1 MLPLHTPFR
10 VARAGDAQVLA
21 ELVNYAGEGL
31 PEYLWGQLASPGEDA
46 WAIGVERQVQKIEE
60 GQIVVVDEGAG
71 AISALTGY
79 AIGADPQPIDDD
91 PPDIVRPLIELEN
104 LAPNAGYVNVL
115 ATLPDHRGKGW
126 GRKLLDVAEKIA
138 AAQDLKDMSII
149 VADTNEDA
157 WRLYTR
163 VGYQEA
169 ARRPIVKT
177 GWVSSGR
184 EWVLLIKGSSG

>member
-1 MLPLHTPFR
+1 
-10 VARAGDAQVLA
+10 
-21 ELVNYAGEGL
+21 
-31 PEYLWGQLASPGEDA
+31 
-46 WAIGVERQVQKIEE
+46 
-60 GQIVVVDEGAG
+60 
-71 AISALTGY
+71 
-79 AIGADPQPIDDD
+79 

-104 LAPNAGYVNVL
+104 LAPNTWYVNVL